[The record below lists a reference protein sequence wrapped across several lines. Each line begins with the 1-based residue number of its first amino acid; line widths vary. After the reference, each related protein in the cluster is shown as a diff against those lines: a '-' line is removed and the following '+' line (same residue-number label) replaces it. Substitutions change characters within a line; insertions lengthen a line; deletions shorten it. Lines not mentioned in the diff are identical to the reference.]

1 MNILTFFVNFWL
13 NQIQSC
19 SVQIKKMKDR
29 IFTFQLKNKLLNLN
43 DARLKNVLP
52 PLDLTRILKSYHK
65 RNDRRKIGATDTTII
80 AQLDWSKTAKH
91 FSVNSRGK
99 FLSWHETRMQAG
111 KQASGFLFSDRYF
124 SFFWVVISTIYVV
137 LFILGKSLL
146 DSYQLFFIFAAACST
161 TFVYHGKT
169 FRWHVSFSI
178 S

>member
-29 IFTFQLKNKLLNLN
+29 IFTFQLKNKLL
-43 DARLKNVLP
+43 DARLKNAPP

-99 FLSWHETRMQAG
+99 FLCLYQANR
-111 KQASGFLFSDRYF
+111 QASARPGVFLFQNFRYF
-124 SFFWVVISTIYVV
+124 PSF
-137 LFILGKSLL
+137 
-146 DSYQLFFIFAAACST
+146 
-161 TFVYHGKT
+161 
-169 FRWHVSFSI
+169 
-178 S
+178 

>member
-29 IFTFQLKNKLLNLN
+29 IFTFQLKNKLL
-43 DARLKNVLP
+43 DARLKNAPP

-99 FLSWHETRMQAG
+99 FPCQY
-111 KQASGFLFSDRYF
+111 QASRQVNARPG
-124 SFFWVVISTIYVV
+124 
-137 LFILGKSLL
+137 
-146 DSYQLFFIFAAACST
+146 
-161 TFVYHGKT
+161 
-169 FRWHVSFSI
+169 VSFLRILDTFEPFKLSFY
-178 S
+178 